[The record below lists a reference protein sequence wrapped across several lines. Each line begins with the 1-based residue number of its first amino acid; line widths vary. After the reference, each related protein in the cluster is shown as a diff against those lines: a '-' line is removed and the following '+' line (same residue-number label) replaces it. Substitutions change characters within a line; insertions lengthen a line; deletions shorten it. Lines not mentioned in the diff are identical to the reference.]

1 MPYKVGDY
9 ARFHSSARMKQER
22 VVRNRNR
29 RAALRTGAVRK
40 GDGRQ
45 IDHVDGNPRNN
56 SRANLKIISGRTN
69 RQKQ

>member
-1 MPYKVGDY
+1 MPYKPGDY
-9 ARFHSSARMKQER
+9 QRYYSSTRMKQER
-22 VVRNRNR
+22 ALRNRNR